1 MASYFSRLF
10 PDINF
15 EVVAFGAPLVG
26 DQDFTADFNKR
37 VNSRHVIYLGE
48 GTLADDVYTVGQSP
62 KGGGGGGKEGPL
74 YYFMMNI
81 YLYLFYV
88 KNIYILKHSGY
99 PAGQRLIYFYIYI
112 FFDVSVFRL
121 IETDG
126 CWCDISIHVQEC
138 CSSPPSG
145 DAIPQ
150 FTCGSIPA
158 CSFLKTRGGELRGP
172 QVIWTLNS

>member
-10 PDINF
+10 PDITF

-62 KGGGGGGKEGPL
+62 KGGGGEGKEGPL
-74 YYFMMNI
+74 YYFMMKI

-88 KNIYILKHSGY
+88 KKIYIKTFGLSGRSALNLFLY
-99 PAGQRLIYFYIYI
+99 VYI
-112 FFDVSVFRL
+112 FLRFGFPFGW
-121 IETDG
+121 DG
-126 CWCDISIHVQEC
+126 WLLV
-138 CSSPPSG
+138 
-145 DAIPQ
+145 
-150 FTCGSIPA
+150 
-158 CSFLKTRGGELRGP
+158 
-172 QVIWTLNS
+172 WY